1 MKTSPIARRA
11 VRPVLRVATC
21 AALLLAAPFLIDRN
35 ALEFALL
42 HAIASTPVVA
52 LIGGVA

>member
-1 MKTSPIARRA
+1 MKTSPIDRHAI
-11 VRPVLRVATC
+11 RPVLRVAMC